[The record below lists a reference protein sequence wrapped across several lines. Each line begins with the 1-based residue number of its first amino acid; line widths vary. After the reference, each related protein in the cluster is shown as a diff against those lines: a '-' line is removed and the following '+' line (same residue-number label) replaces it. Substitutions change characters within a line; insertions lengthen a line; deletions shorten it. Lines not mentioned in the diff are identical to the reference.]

1 MIKALIFDF
10 DGVIV
15 DSEKLWLNAKIN
27 TLKKLHIKLP
37 KVSDHK
43 KFLGMNSTNFFK
55 KLIDRKYLKKNRKKI
70 LFIYKKISK
79 QYKKFYPKINYE
91 IYKLIKSTKIE
102 KFIVS
107 NNSKNY
113 IVKVLNHHN
122 LKKFFKKK
130 NIFCFKAPRLQ
141 KPSPYGYL
149 KILSEFKFKPKEV
162 IIIEDSESGIKAAKL
177 AKLKNIFKFSK
188 KSVNRLSEGVVNF
201 KNSKTILNFI
211 NKK

>member
-1 MIKALIFDF
+1 
-10 DGVIV
+10 
-15 DSEKLWLNAKIN
+15 
-27 TLKKLHIKLP
+27 
-37 KVSDHK
+37 
-43 KFLGMNSTNFFK
+43 MNSTNFFK
-55 KLIDRKYLKKNRKKI
+55 ELIDREYLKKNRKKI
-70 LFIYKKISK
+70 LFTYKKISK
-79 QYKKFYPKINYE
+79 QYKKFYPKINYG